1 MTLQFKFMNRF
12 ILLSILYSFTNVCFA
27 QLPLLF
33 NEQFNDN
40 TNAWP
45 IYEDPKYDCQI
56 KNGSY
61 LIQEKSLEGT
71 TFVATPTLF
80 DPNKDF
86 EIETKI
92 TFESGSSYGFGLC
105 TKDLRYSN
113 QTNEHYFT
121 ISKNGYYRLNTY
133 TTDKGDMVHQEWK
146 TDASINSGAQTNV
159 LMIKQTNRKTSLFI
173 NGKMITTLSNVS
185 FWGTQIGFVVYDTI
199 SIQVDYLLIRQKH
212 DEINVLPNPSLL
224 TKENLGPNI
233 NSKIQDIAPVIS
245 HDGKTLYF
253 VMRTEDKTDLALYN
267 GDAWYSTLNSS
278 GNWTSKKNLG
288 RPINNEEANFVIS
301 VSPDNN
307 SLMLNGRYTSD
318 GKSYGDGFSITHR
331 ENKGWSFPETVVVDD
346 YYNDNDYNNF
356 CLSADR
362 KTLILAI
369 ERKDTYGEKDLYVSF
384 LKKDKT
390 WSAPKNMG
398 TTINTY
404 GNEGTPFLA
413 ADGKTLYFSTNGKPG
428 YGSSDIF
435 LSRRKNDSWTSWT
448 EPLNLGPQINT
459 KDWDAYYTIPAS
471 GEYAYLVSADHSIG
485 EADIFRVKV
494 AESAKPEPVVIIHGK
509 VLDKTTNQPLSATI
523 DYHNLSTGEEAGIA
537 RSNPSDGSYKIVL
550 PYGKAYGFLAEKTN
564 FLSESDNI
572 DLTTV
577 KQYIEIERNL
587 YLSPIEIGKSIT
599 LQNVFFERSKADLLP
614 DSHAE
619 LDRLVKV
626 LSDNPQLK
634 IELLGHTDNVGDPAL
649 NIKLSEDR
657 VTTIKNYLISK
668 NISAKRLSGKGYG
681 GSKPIASNATEETR
695 KLNRRVEF
703 IITGK

>member
-1 MTLQFKFMNRF
+1 
-12 ILLSILYSFTNVCFA
+12 
-27 QLPLLF
+27 
-33 NEQFNDN
+33 
-40 TNAWP
+40 
-45 IYEDPKYDCQI
+45 
-56 KNGSY
+56 
-61 LIQEKSLEGT
+61 
-71 TFVATPTLF
+71 
-80 DPNKDF
+80 
-86 EIETKI
+86 
-92 TFESGSSYGFGLC
+92 
-105 TKDLRYSN
+105 
-113 QTNEHYFT
+113 
-121 ISKNGYYRLNTY
+121 
-133 TTDKGDMVHQEWK
+133 
-146 TDASINSGAQTNV
+146 
-159 LMIKQTNRKTSLFI
+159 
-173 NGKMITTLSNVS
+173 
-185 FWGTQIGFVVYDTI
+185 
-199 SIQVDYLLIRQKH
+199 
-212 DEINVLPNPSLL
+212 
-224 TKENLGPNI
+224 
-233 NSKIQDIAPVIS
+233 
-245 HDGKTLYF
+245 
-253 VMRTEDKTDLALYN
+253 
-267 GDAWYSTLNSS
+267 
-278 GNWTSKKNLG
+278 
-288 RPINNEEANFVIS
+288 
-301 VSPDNN
+301 
-307 SLMLNGRYTSD
+307 
-318 GKSYGDGFSITHR
+318 
-331 ENKGWSFPETVVVDD
+331 VVVDD